1 MVTNVAAVRQ
11 VEHALCVLPHR
22 PPGVY
27 HCPAD
32 FGPSY
37 SLRFWVGTLA
47 LPTVTVEPTGCEIV
61 GGLPGSVRWTALSPQ
76 FWRTLGRALGLSR
89 PSVASFSGRP

>member
-1 MVTNVAAVRQ
+1 
-11 VEHALCVLPHR
+11 VERALCELPRR
-22 PPGVY
+22 PPGIY

-32 FGPSY
+32 FGLSY

-61 GGLPGSVRWTALSPQ
+61 GGMPGAVRWTALSPQ
-76 FWRTLGRALGLSR
+76 FWRTLGQAVDLNR
-89 PSVASFSGRP
+89 PSVASFSGLPAEG